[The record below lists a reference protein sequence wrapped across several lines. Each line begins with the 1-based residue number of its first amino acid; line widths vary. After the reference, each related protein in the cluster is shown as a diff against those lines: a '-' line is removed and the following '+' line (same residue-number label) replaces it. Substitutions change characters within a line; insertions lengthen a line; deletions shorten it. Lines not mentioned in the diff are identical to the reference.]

1 MSSSKLDLRL
11 RLGITPRQKAI
22 MWHPTKGPPCGLFFR
37 NSLHIDGIALTDIYS
52 LIPFLRVRNLGV
64 AYWGDSGLGFL
75 MRLPPSCRPGLQSS
89 QGSMAAGESDSK
101 LHCVVVGRKLQFL
114 TGCWPEVSIPHHMDL
129 SIGCFGVLRMWK
141 LVPREG
147 LIQRKRRE
155 RVCVIKIAPKTEATV
170 NLISEWWTITSAVSY
185 SSHKPPLVE
194 CGSGLHED
202 VNTGRWG
209 SSRAIVESGCHSLK
223 QRYQMTVQTAVSPQP
238 WKQKLH

>member
-1 MSSSKLDLRL
+1 M
-11 RLGITPRQKAI
+11 Q
-22 MWHPTKGPPCGLFFR
+22 TKTKI
-37 NSLHIDGIALTDIYS
+37 SLVSYVFLCPHTFPLPANIYY
-52 LIPFLRVRNLGV
+52 LIVPEGQEP
-64 AYWGDSGLGFL
+64 GSGLLGWFWLGFPHEVTAKL
-75 MRLPPSCRPGLQSS
+75 SARVAVISRLN
-89 QGSMAAGESDSK
+89 GSWRIRFQAA
-101 LHCVVVGRKLQFL
+101 LR
-114 TGCWPEVSIPHHMDL
+114 GCWQEASVSHWLLARGLHSSPHGPLHRMFRCPQDVKAG
-129 SIGCFGVLRMWK
+129 SPWGIGPNEK
-141 LVPREG
+141 E
-147 LIQRKRRE
+147 RE

>member
-1 MSSSKLDLRL
+1 MRSSWTRAQTRVLCIGRRILNHCATREAQLNNLKRCMKQPYQMSSSKLDLRL

-147 LIQRKRRE
+147 LVQMKRRE
-155 RVCVIKIAPKTEATV
+155 REYAW
-170 NLISEWWTITSAVSY
+170 L
-185 SSHKPPLVE
+185 
-194 CGSGLHED
+194 
-202 VNTGRWG
+202 R
-209 SSRAIVESGCHSLK
+209 
-223 QRYQMTVQTAVSPQP
+223 
-238 WKQKLH
+238 